1 MSQEYAIVN
10 QYIRRTR
17 SASELPPP
25 PPPLRQ
31 NSNTTTKTKLKRA
44 DNTREYCLIVRKKLR
59 LYPFSR

>member
-25 PPPLRQ
+25 PLRQ
-31 NSNTTTKTKLKRA
+31 NSNTTTKIKLKRA